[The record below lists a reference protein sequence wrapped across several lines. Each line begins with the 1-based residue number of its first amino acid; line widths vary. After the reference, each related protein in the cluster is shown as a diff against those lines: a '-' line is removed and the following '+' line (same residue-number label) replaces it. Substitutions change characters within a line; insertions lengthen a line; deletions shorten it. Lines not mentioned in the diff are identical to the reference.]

1 MARHKRKSKL
11 PVSPAEPLPTGRLI
25 VDGLEGDLARVELPG
40 GGTQDVLLSQLPH
53 GLKEGDALLVTEAG
67 VVIDHAE
74 TQRRRE
80 GAQAQLDAL
89 NAHAP
94 SGEIDL

>member
-1 MARHKRKSKL
+1 MSRHEKSA
-11 PVSPAEPLPTGRLI
+11 PHPEPLPLGLLI

-40 GGTQDVLLSQLPH
+40 GGTQDILLSHLPH
-53 GLKEGDALLVTEAG
+53 GLKEGDAVLVTEAG
-67 VVIDHAE
+67 AVIDHAE

-80 GAQAQLDAL
+80 GAQTQLDAL
-89 NAHAP
+89 NAQAP